1 MAIEI
6 LLYGI
11 TALIVINGLAVLM
24 AGWVVWKSG
33 HAEEYK
39 RQYWRAMLEKAQ
51 KEMERQEREKNE
63 PKRTDT

>member
-33 HAEEYK
+33 QVDEYK

-51 KEMERQEREKNE
+51 AETERQAKSDEHK
-63 PKRTDT
+63 

>member
-1 MAIEI
+1 MATEI

-11 TALIVINGLAVLM
+11 TALITINGFAVLI
-24 AGWVVWKSG
+24 AVWIAWKSG
-33 HAEEYK
+33 QVDEYK